1 MFKETKFEEFK
12 RSEERQRSLSE
23 ILRER
28 WLNLIKGREELE
40 NFEEIDF
47 SKILPNL
54 KFWFGEK
61 FEFQPGS
68 WWKTRSV
75 LDEKILYYP
84 RKFGRI
90 PKDLP
95 EELKKKQIEIQKGGL
110 LHEAGHHL
118 GVVKVL
124 EKFILEADTQERILG
139 DLSLGEASR
148 EEIREAIKRG
158 RKEIEQVA
166 ERVNIGPYA
175 GNLIFLKDL
184 HNLVLDIWLEAYEQN
199 YPEKELAIEAK
210 KALEAINQELFPG
223 IPQSC
228 QNELLSSQFKKA
240 LLLKKMRSD
249 LKEWGESGYDLWFKE
264 GLFSEE
270 VQESLKRI
278 KDEKIFETLVETE
291 GLKEILM
298 PKERI
303 NWVKKEKLQKAYFGI
318 RKEYI
323 KLLIKDF
330 EKLIQEKAKNLPLP
344 PGEGPVGPGKGK
356 PKPGEVKPINFDDLP
371 PEIQEEII
379 NQILDQLE
387 DEEVGTE
394 PVAEEEG
401 REEERRNILRLSREV
416 INQEIRRR
424 KTEKEEK
431 KPEEKEEKKKPSEKE
446 KEIESEFARRSYER
460 QIHVASEM
468 GRAEL
473 LGLTLEQ
480 LRIFEERKREL
491 EPQISYLA
499 NTLIEL
505 LKNKM
510 EAELKTHQPMGH
522 LMPGK
527 FGDYLRGVKEG
538 KEPKVFQYFKLKGV
552 IPAIDLLFLVDHSG
566 SMESLDKNKKA
577 ADCVL
582 LFGEAFLR
590 TERELDKILSSSR
603 KKREYLREGLITF
616 SDTAILRKPLETK
629 LDEKTIAQLYFTAKN
644 ISGGGTADAEA
655 LRNLINYLK
664 TEETKHKGR
673 YKVLKIVAIITDG
686 QGEREKVKDVLET
699 ARNLPNTLF
708 IAVGAGSDTEDVLD
722 TWKKDLPGVE
732 VVPVHVKDEEMS
744 QMPQKIIKE
753 SEKSLIK
760 KVREL

>member
-1 MFKETKFEEFK
+1 MFKETKFEKFK
-12 RSEERQRSLSE
+12 KSEERQRSLSE
-23 ILRER
+23 ILRDR

-61 FEFQPGS
+61 FEFRPGS
-68 WWKTRSV
+68 WWKTKSV

-118 GVVKVL
+118 GLVKIL
-124 EKFILEADTQERILG
+124 EKFLLEADTQERILG
-139 DLSLGEASR
+139 DLSLGEATK
-148 EEIREAIKRG
+148 EEIRGAIERSL
-158 RKEIEQVA
+158 KEIEQIA
-166 ERVNIGPYA
+166 ERVNLGPYV

-223 IPQSC
+223 LPESC
-228 QNELLSSQFKKA
+228 QNELLASQFKKA
-240 LLLKKMRSD
+240 LLFKKMRPD

-264 GLFSEE
+264 GLFSKE

-303 NWVKKEKLQKAYFGI
+303 NWIKKEKLQKAYFGI

-323 KLLIKDF
+323 KLLMKDL
-330 EKLIQEKAKNLPLP
+330 EKLVQEKAKTLTP
-344 PGEGPVGPGKGK
+344 PGEGPIGPGKGK
-356 PKPGEVKPINFDDLP
+356 PEPGEVKPINFDDLP

-387 DEEVGTE
+387 EEEVGTE

-401 REEERRNILRLSREV
+401 REGERRNILRLSREV
-416 INQEIRRR
+416 INREIRRR
-424 KTEKEEK
+424 RNEKERK
-431 KPEEKEEKKKPSEKE
+431 KPEEGKEEKKKPSEKE
-446 KEIESEFARRSYER
+446 KESELARKFYER
-460 QIHVASEM
+460 QIHEASEM
-468 GRAEL
+468 ERADL

-510 EAELKTHQPMGH
+510 EPELKTHQPMGH

-527 FGDYLRGVKEG
+527 LPEYLRGVKEG

-566 SMESLDKNKKA
+566 SMGILDKNKKA

-582 LFGEAFLR
+582 LFAEAFLR
-590 TERELDKILSSSR
+590 AERELDKILSSSR

-616 SDTAILRKPLETK
+616 SDQAILRKPLDTR
-629 LDEKTIAQLYFTAKN
+629 LDEKTIAQLYFTAEN

-655 LRNLINYLK
+655 LRNLINYLR

-673 YKVLKIVAIITDG
+673 YKILKIVIIITDG

-722 TWKKDLPGVE
+722 TWQKDLPGVE
-732 VVPVHVKDEEMS
+732 VVAVHVKDEEIN